1 MARSDEKGKRFEFL
15 VGRIDEAIDD
25 KYYVE
30 AMALTYSLFEERT
43 YKLLERLNI
52 SRKNSDKIY
61 QCLIYFKDHVINK
74 TISVTPCKCSLDEL
88 TTWLQK
94 EFLDSGL
101 IDNIQIWRNKRNDV
115 IHDLAK
121 QNIEYK
127 SLEITAKEGRDYFRI
142 YTALIMK
149 LKKLI

>member
-1 MARSDEKGKRFEFL
+1 MARLDQKGKRFEFL
-15 VGRIDEAIDD
+15 VERIDKAIDD
-25 KYYVE
+25 NYYIE

-52 SRKNSDKIY
+52 PRKNNDKIY
-61 QCLIYFKDHVINK
+61 QCLTYFKDHVMYK

-94 EFLDSGL
+94 EYLDSGL
-101 IDNIQIWRNKRNDV
+101 IENIQTWRKKRNDV
-115 IHDLAK
+115 THDLAK
-121 QNIEYK
+121 QNIDYED
-127 SLEITAKEGRDYFRI
+127 LEITAKEGRDYFRK

-149 LKKLI
+149 LKKMI

>member
-1 MARSDEKGKRFEFL
+1 MARLDQKGKRFEFL
-15 VGRIDEAIDD
+15 VRKIDKALDD
-25 KYYVE
+25 NYYIE

-52 SRKNSDKIY
+52 PRKNSDKIF
-61 QCLIYFKDHVINK
+61 QCLTYFKDHVMNK
-74 TISVTPCKCSLDEL
+74 TISVTSCKCSSDEL

-101 IDNIQIWRNKRNDV
+101 IDNIQAWREKRNDV
-115 IHDLAK
+115 THDLAK
-121 QNIEYK
+121 QDIDYENLK
-127 SLEITAKEGRDYFRI
+127 ITAKEGRDYFRT

-149 LKKLI
+149 LKKMV